1 MENQEWAGQAVV
13 ASLALIER
21 AEAARLEPI
30 DLLLPA
36 RQVWMV
42 AVEPANSAR
51 TRVAAELAETQVL
64 RRARAVFRQV
74 VLPPGVVLPL
84 RIGSEGEVAVL
95 LARVA
100 LTLTGLARAAVVV
113 ERQDQRYRRCRG

>member
-1 MENQEWAGQAVV
+1 MV

-42 AVEPANSAR
+42 AVEPASSVQ
-51 TRVAAELAETQVL
+51 TRAAAGLVEKQGF

-74 VLPPGVVLPL
+74 ALQPAAVLPL

-113 ERQDQRYRRCRG
+113 ERQDQKYRRYRG